1 MCRTRIDIGFC
12 RASAPNAAGF
22 VEPWRAAGK
31 APARRVLSHDR
42 ISSRL
47 RSSIILYRVGRTLA
61 GFFPVVRG

>member
-1 MCRTRIDIGFC
+1 LAFAALSRRTPMGSSSLG
-12 RASAPNAAGF
+12 RA
-22 VEPWRAAGK
+22 RGK
-31 APARRVLSHDR
+31 APARCVLSHDR